1 MAPVEASAAA
11 TAAAPAAPE
20 KAPAAADQAEAPD
33 GGLDAPVL
41 LAEGLTKRFG
51 DRTVVDGISL
61 RVGVGE
67 IVGFLGPNGAGKSTS
82 IAMLTGALRPDAG
95 TVRVAGVDLAAE
107 PRRAKRLIGVVPQE
121 IALYPSLT
129 ARQNLRFFAG
139 AYRLPAG
146 LRRERIAWALD
157 VVDLADRA
165 DDRVSAYSGG
175 MQRRVN
181 IAAALLHRP
190 RLLFMDEPTV
200 GVDAQSRN
208 QIFEAVLRLR
218 DELGMAVVYTSHYM
232 PEVERLCDRFVVVD
246 GGRVLAA
253 GTHRELLRPLGEGLL
268 EWAPTGAELA
278 RLPDGLEG
286 LAARLARH
294 GDLQVLPPSAG
305 DGPATL
311 RLRAGRMSDALHEVA
326 QIAADHGIGL
336 GGIRLGRPDLESLFL
351 TLTGRHVRDGA

>member
-1 MAPVEASAAA
+1 MA
-11 TAAAPAAPE
+11 
-20 KAPAAADQAEAPD
+20 
-33 GGLDAPVL
+33 GLDVAGVERPGTREQERQTPVL
-41 LAEGLTKRFG
+41 KAEGLVKRFG
-51 DRTVVDGISL
+51 ERTVVDGIGL
-61 RVGVGE
+61 HVAVGE

-95 TVRVAGVDLAAE
+95 TVHVDGVDLAAE
-107 PRRAKRLIGVVPQE
+107 PRRAKRLIGIVPQE
-121 IALYPSLT
+121 IALYPTLT

-139 AYRLPAG
+139 AYRLP
-146 LRRERIAWALD
+146 RRLCSERIAWALE

-165 DDRVSAYSGG
+165 DDRVSSYSGG

-218 DELGMAVVYTSHYM
+218 DEFGMSVVYTSHYM
-232 PEVERLCDRFVVVD
+232 PEVERLCDQFVVVD
-246 GGRVLAA
+246 GGRVLAE
-253 GTHRELLRPLGEGLL
+253 GTRRELLSPLGEGLL
-268 EWAPTGAELA
+268 EWSPTVEELA
-278 RLPDGLEG
+278 LLPDGIEG

-294 GDLQVLPPSAG
+294 GEIEVVPAATG
-305 DGPATL
+305 EGPATL
-311 RLRAGRMSDALHEVA
+311 RLRAGRMADALREVA
-326 QIAADHGIGL
+326 EVAADHAIGL

-351 TLTGRHVRDGA
+351 SLTGRHVRDGA